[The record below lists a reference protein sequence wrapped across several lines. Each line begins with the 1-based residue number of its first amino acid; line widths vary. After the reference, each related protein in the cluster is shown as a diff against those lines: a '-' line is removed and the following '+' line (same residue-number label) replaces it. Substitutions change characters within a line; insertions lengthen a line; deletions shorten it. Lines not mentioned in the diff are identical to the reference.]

1 MKKVSVI
8 IPVYNSS
15 KYLKECLDSVI
26 NQTYQNLEI
35 IIINDNS
42 NDNSLSIINSF
53 KDKRIRIINLD
64 KRNGVASCRNKGVD
78 CSTGDYICFLDSDDF
93 WYLEKIEKQVKF
105 IEDKAFIYSDYEYYN
120 DKRRHRVHVPKKI
133 TYNKALKNTTI
144 FTSTVML
151 NMKYLTKEDLYMP
164 NVKLGQDSSTWWKIL
179 KKVKIA
185 YGMNEVLSIYR
196 VGNKSLSSNKI
207 KAVIGTWKILK
218 LENLN
223 IFKRIHC
230 FIFYIFNAI
239 KRRIK

>member
-26 NQTYQNLEI
+26 KQTYSNLEI

-42 NDNSLSIINSF
+42 QDNSLAIINDY
-53 KDKRIRIINLD
+53 KDSRIKIINLT
-64 KRNGVASCRNKGVD
+64 KRSGVSFARNKGID
-78 CSTGDYICFLDSDDF
+78 LASGQYICFLDSDDF
-93 WYLEKIEKQVKF
+93 WYLDKIEKQVEF
-105 IEDKAFIYSDYEYYN
+105 IKDKAFIYSDYEYYN
-120 DKRRHRVHVPKKI
+120 AKKRHRVHVPLKI
-133 TYNKALKNTTI
+133 TYKKALKNTTI
-144 FTSTVML
+144 FTSTVMF

-164 NVKLGQDSSTWWKIL
+164 NVKLGQDSATWWKIL

-185 YGMNEVLSIYR
+185 YGLNEVLSIYR

-218 LENLN
+218 AENINL
-223 IFKRIHC
+223 FKRLYY